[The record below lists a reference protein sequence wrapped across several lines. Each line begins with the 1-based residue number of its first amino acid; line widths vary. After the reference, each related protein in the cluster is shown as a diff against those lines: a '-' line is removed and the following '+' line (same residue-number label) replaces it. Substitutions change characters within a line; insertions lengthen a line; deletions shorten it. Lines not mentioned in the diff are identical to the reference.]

1 MFQKSKLSAS
11 ILLAFSSGIALTSL
25 PAMAQQQ
32 AGESTERIEVT
43 GSRIKRADA
52 EGALP
57 VTVITR
63 EQLEGSGA
71 SSVAEFVRNVSYAAA
86 GNFRPQSGSS
96 AQAFAS
102 IDLRGLGSDRTLVL
116 IDGRRLPKAPFV
128 GSAVD
133 INSIPLAMV
142 ERIEV
147 LTDGAS
153 AVYGSDAIAGVI
165 NVVTR
170 KDFTGVMLQAG
181 IANPVTKG
189 GDKEEYQA
197 LIGVKSDK
205 GSILAGVSHTT
216 RGMVYTRDQPWGVT
230 QGVSSFGNNWRTIDD
245 TGIPTSGFAAFPG
258 FSCDEGGFYVSGSL
272 CAYDFNLVAANEAAV
287 ENTAFFANGNWNIND
302 NWNLYL
308 NSWVSRVE
316 SFGRYAPVPASLTV
330 ERGSPNNPTG
340 SDSLVNVRHRFAAA
354 GNRDTFTDNNV
365 YDLLMGIRGNLFG
378 IDIDVGARRT
388 ESQYNELGRGF
399 IVRPIA
405 EQYVNDGTYDLTD
418 PFGAPEDVLK
428 AMTAT
433 VGRDAVFRQ
442 TEFFANGSMDLFKM
456 GGGTAMLAVGAE
468 FRKEVFAD
476 IYDSLSEAGVIEGSA
491 GNSSSGDRKVSSFT
505 AELNL
510 PVFKGLELSLAG
522 RFEDY
527 SDYGSDFAPKASV
540 AWTPLK
546 GLKLRA
552 SAGTGFRAPSL
563 NILNAKETFS
573 AEPVIDPVT
582 CQVFAGGV
590 PCAPNTLV
598 QVDTYTVANSELKS
612 EKSKQWSLG
621 GSFDATSW
629 LNITADYWDIKIDD
643 AIGQIG
649 AQDLIDRSNGTDPRA
664 IPPGL
669 GVFRAPDGSIFRID
683 SGYANE
689 GTEHAQGVDLR
700 VLAQYN
706 IGSWGRLKH
715 DLSYS
720 YLASYKN
727 DGDELA
733 GLQGRPKNRAT
744 LANTWVW
751 GDFDVNWIVN
761 YVGKNGNVVVVDG
774 DTVDTRTVA
783 YVTHD
788 LQVNWNTPIKGGKLT
803 VGVVNLTDRYPPLIP
818 FDGRPF
824 NYYLYDS
831 YGQTPYVRYEQK
843 F

>member
-11 ILLAFSSGIALTSL
+11 ILLAFSGGIALTSL
-25 PAMAQQQ
+25 PVMAQQT
-32 AGESTERIEVT
+32 GESTERIEVT

-71 SSVAEFVRNVSYAAA
+71 SSVAEFVRSVSFAAA

-102 IDLRGLGSDRTLVL
+102 IDLRGLGAERTLVL

-153 AVYGSDAIAGVI
+153 AVYGSDAIAGVV

-170 KDFTGVMLQAG
+170 KDFTGVQLTAG
-181 IANPVTKG
+181 MASPVTKG
-189 GDKEEYQA
+189 GDKEEYSA
-197 LIGVKSDK
+197 LIGVKGDR
-205 GSILAGVSHTT
+205 GSMVAGVSHST

-230 QGVSSFGNNWRTIDD
+230 RGASIYGNNWFNTD
-245 TGIPTSGFAAFPG
+245 TGAFERIPGFA
-258 FSCDEGGFYVSGSL
+258 CDEGGFFVNGSL
-272 CAYDFNLVAANEAAV
+272 CSYDFNLVAANEA
-287 ENTAFFANGNWNIND
+287 EIKNTAFFANGNWNIND
-302 NWNLYL
+302 NWNLYMT
-308 NSWVSRVE
+308 SWVSKVE
-316 SFGRYAPVPASLTV
+316 SFGRYAPTPGALLIDAD
-330 ERGSPNNPTG
+330 SPNNPTG
-340 SDSLVNVRHRFAAA
+340 GDRDVYLFHRFAAA

-365 YDLLMGIRGNLFG
+365 YDLLMGVRGNLFG
-378 IDIDVGARRT
+378 VDIDVGARRT
-388 ESQYNELGRGF
+388 ESKYSELGRGY

-405 EQYVNDGTYDLTD
+405 EQYINDGTYDLTD

-433 VGRDAVFRQ
+433 VGRDSVFRQ

-456 GGGTAMLAVGAE
+456 GGGTAMLALGAE
-468 FRKEVFAD
+468 HRKEVFAD

-491 GNSSSGDRKVSSFT
+491 GNSSFGDRTVTSVT

-510 PVFKGLELSLAG
+510 PVFKGLEVSLAG
-522 RFEDY
+522 RFEEY

-540 AWTPLK
+540 AWAPMK

-552 SAGTGFRAPSL
+552 SAGTGFRAPPL

-573 AEPVIDPVT
+573 AEPVLDPVT
-582 CQVFAGGV
+582 CQIFNGGN
-590 PCAPNTLV
+590 PCDADQLV
-598 QVDTYTVANSELKS
+598 QVDTYTIANSELGS

-621 GSFDATSW
+621 GSFDVTSW
-629 LNITADYWDIKIDD
+629 LNVTADYWDIKVEDW
-643 AIGQIG
+643 IGQIT
-649 AQDLIDRSNGTDPRA
+649 AQDLIDRDNGSDPRP

-669 GVFRAPDGSIFRID
+669 GVTRGPNGAITRID

-689 GTEHAQGVDLR
+689 GTVHVSGVDLR
-700 VLAQYN
+700 VLAQYG

-720 YLASYKN
+720 YMSSYDD

-733 GLQGRPKNRAT
+733 GTQGLPKNRAT

-761 YVGKNGNVVVVDG
+761 YVGKNGSGN
-774 DTVDTRTVA
+774 TETVA

-803 VGVVNLTDRYPPLIP
+803 VGVVNLTDRYPPLVP
-818 FDGRPF
+818 YDGRPF